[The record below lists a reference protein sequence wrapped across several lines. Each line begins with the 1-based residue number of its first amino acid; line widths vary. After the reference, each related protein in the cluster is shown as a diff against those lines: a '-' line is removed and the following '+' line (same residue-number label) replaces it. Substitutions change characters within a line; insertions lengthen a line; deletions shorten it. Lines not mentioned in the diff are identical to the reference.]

1 MYNLIPDDLAQAE
14 QKLAWLK
21 ANGFPNATKEQ
32 VLLDT
37 TLEGV
42 SAMFEDA
49 LEGPY
54 WDITWDKKD
63 QTILVSGILGEK
75 LGHIVTRADFTTFS
89 EDFSNNSILYWRNL
103 SAQVTQIVGND

>member
-1 MYNLIPDDLAQAE
+1 MYNLIPDDMAQVE

-21 ANGFPNATKEQ
+21 ANGFEEATKEE
-32 VLLDT
+32 VLLKT

-54 WDITWDKKD
+54 WDITWQESD
-63 QTILVSGILGEK
+63 QVLNVTGIIGEILGQIKPRE
-75 LGHIVTRADFTTFS
+75 GFATFS
-89 EDFSNNSILYWRNL
+89 EDFAANSILYWRNL
-103 SAQVTQIVGND
+103 SSQVATIVGGD

>member
-1 MYNLIPDDLAQAE
+1 MYNLIPDDLAQVE

-21 ANGFPNATKEQ
+21 ANGFKNATKEEI
-32 VLLDT
+32 LLNT

-54 WDITWDKKD
+54 WDITWELSDKVLK
-63 QTILVSGILGEK
+63 VSGIVGETLGQIKPRAGFESFS
-75 LGHIVTRADFTTFS
+75 ADFC
-89 EDFSNNSILYWRNL
+89 DNSIFYWRNL
-103 SAQVTQIVGND
+103 SSQVAKIVGGD